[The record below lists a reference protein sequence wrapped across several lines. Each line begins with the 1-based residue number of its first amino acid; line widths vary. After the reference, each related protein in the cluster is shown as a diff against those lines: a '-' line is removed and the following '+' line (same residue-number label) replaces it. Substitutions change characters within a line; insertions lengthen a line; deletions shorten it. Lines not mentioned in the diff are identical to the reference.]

1 MYSGCKPKV
10 QHLFSQTA
18 KVHLLHMYHGPTT
31 AGIKGLADKEMIFC
45 AKSICCYSTP
55 SKLGFLFFFFFFVE
69 KYFQLFLVGSCSAK
83 YAVEIFVTLVSEQ
96 YSHYPYFNNKIL
108 LF

>member
-45 AKSICCYSTP
+45 AKSTCCYSTP
-55 SKLGFLFFFFFFVE
+55 SKLGFRFFFFFCGKIFSII
-69 KYFQLFLVGSCSAK
+69 FSRQLQCQVCRRDFCNA
-83 YAVEIFVTLVSEQ
+83 E
-96 YSHYPYFNNKIL
+96 
-108 LF
+108 